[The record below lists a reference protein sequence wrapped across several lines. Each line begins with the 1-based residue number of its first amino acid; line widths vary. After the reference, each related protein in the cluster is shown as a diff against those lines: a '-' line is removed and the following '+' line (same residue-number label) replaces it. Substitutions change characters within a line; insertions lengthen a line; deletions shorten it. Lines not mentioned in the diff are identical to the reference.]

1 MRTRL
6 NTRRENEK
14 DFSVFFLAT
23 LFLVA
28 CGKSEDEMKRMSK
41 MEKARKDSIYRAAF
55 KIAVMPTMDC
65 LPLFYAKEKGYFDSL
80 GVDVRLPMYYAQMDC
95 DTALTGGT
103 VEGAITDLVRGE
115 RLAKRG
121 TPLNYEIA
129 TNTYWQLIANHR
141 ARVRTV
147 AQLSDK
153 IIAITRLSA
162 TDRLAAMAI
171 DSAKPKEEVY
181 RVQINSVKVR
191 LDMIHNNLLDAA
203 FFTEP
208 QATAARIGTAQAP
221 AKNPVLADS
230 RKMGVTWG
238 VFAFRTKAMEEKTEE
253 NNWRSCLKHITGH
266 VTASTKT
273 ECAITRTSS
282 RSIAKW
288 MTVSSNHYHP
298 LSTPRHS
305 LPRPLTLS
313 RQNKSDTRPKEET
326 K

>member
-1 MRTRL
+1 MRKIL
-6 NTRRENEK
+6 A
-14 DFSVFFLAT
+14 FFFLAT

-41 MEKARKDSIYRAAF
+41 MEKAKKDSIYRAAF

-238 VFAFRTKAMEEKTEE
+238 VFAFRTKAMEEKNRREQLE
-253 NNWRSCLKHITGH
+253 KLLK
-266 VTASTKT
+266 AYNRA
-273 ECAITRTSS
+273 CD
-282 RSIAKW
+282 SINKNG
-288 MTVSSNHYHP
+288 VRHYADIIKKYCQVDD
-298 LSTPRHS
+298 RVIQS
-305 LPRPLTLS
+305 LPSL
-313 RQNKSDTRPKEET
+313 KYPKAQPPKTADIIKAKQE
-326 K
+326 